1 MPWPVSGNVDF
12 KRVPSIPR
20 EERLTGPK
28 LFIPATCLPEH
39 LLFFWASRGAKGHPS
54 PRRQHFICILTTC
67 CWQDSVCPLGTAI
80 KTTLRPLFWELQN
93 NSSPA
98 PCRVL
103 ISTIMSFNEV
113 SSPLD
118 PSSWLLSDCSVL
130 WDFSEHTR
138 DLHDALLLLEW
149 FCNARGLSIPAT
161 SKHVFRVPVAR
172 EAEHGGLPAV
182 CTASRQG
189 CSVSRS
195 LAAGCMSPLAENR
208 QWPKNDM
215 VSSGAMY
222 YFAVCISFPPL
233 I

>member
-1 MPWPVSGNVDF
+1 MW
-12 KRVPSIPR
+12 I
-20 EERLTGPK
+20 
-28 LFIPATCLPEH
+28 
-39 LLFFWASRGAKGHPS
+39 SRGFPAFPEKKDSLGLNCLFQQHVYPNTCFSSGQAEVPRDTLPLAGSTSYASS
-54 PRRQHFICILTTC
+54 PPAADRT
-67 CWQDSVCPLGTAI
+67 VCPLGTTI